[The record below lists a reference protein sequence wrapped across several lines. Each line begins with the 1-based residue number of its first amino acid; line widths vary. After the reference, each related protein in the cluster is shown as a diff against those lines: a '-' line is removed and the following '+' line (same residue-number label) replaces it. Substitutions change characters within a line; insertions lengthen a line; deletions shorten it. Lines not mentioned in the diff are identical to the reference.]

1 MKLTT
6 KNNVPKI
13 ITGLAALVVLSL
25 LGLPWMAHAVD
36 EGSDPAMQAAEGE
49 TASGDVCCKAGDTTP
64 TGELVKLVAPG

>member
-13 ITGLAALVVLSL
+13 IIGLAALAALGLFGLV
-25 LGLPWMAHAVD
+25 GLPWMAHAVD

-49 TASGDVCCKAGDTTP
+49 TASEKYLLQGGRHDAAG
-64 TGELVKLVAPG
+64 